1 MTKTKSRRFIA
12 MLVAVMM
19 VFATMPLTE
28 ITASAAT
35 STGNTTEFAGGSGT
49 DEDPYLISS
58 EKHLNNVR
66 KYPDAF
72 FKMINDINMSN
83 QNFSPIEEFNGD
95 FNGGGYQ
102 IINLTIDITE
112 EVPDLSSWEVFVGL
126 FAVNNGCI
134 YDLGLSKGEINFD
147 STADIP
153 NSTYEC
159 YHANIGGIAGKNTG
173 DISRCFNENVI
184 ISDISLRAKTAHCGA
199 SIGGIVG
206 ENSGSIINCYN
217 VANIESVAAS
227 YDADDYY
234 GGASSVSNYVGG
246 ISGENRDSVVEC
258 YNLGNIIAARYG
270 AIYGN
275 GGSTTPREGIGGIVG
290 RNHSYIIDCIS
301 SSEGLPIS
309 GIKAVTEEINNS
321 SCDIEAMKNKETY
334 VLFDFD
340 SIWEMDD
347 YYEYSYPQ
355 LISCRKERIEK
366 IEIVSLPHDL
376 RLIEKKKQL
385 IPDFF
390 LKIYYEDDFQKEISA
405 STDLI
410 VGFNDKKIGV
420 QDLIVRYG
428 GKEAGFTAEIIE
440 KQLEN
445 IAILNPPLKTK
456 YLEAKDP
463 LDLTGAKLKLN
474 YNNDTSE
481 EIDISEDLISGFDNT
496 KPGAQEI
503 IITYK
508 GLSTSFFI
516 EIIPKR
522 IVGIEIS
529 RLPQKLIYLEETSV
543 LDATGGEV
551 KVFYDN
557 DTFQYIDMS
566 LLEING
572 FDNKNLGTQTL
583 TINYEGFSDEYEIT
597 VAAKTL
603 LKIEISNL
611 PSKTNYLEAKENLDL
626 TGGKIKLIYDNNTFN
641 EIDLEKASVSGF
653 NNTIP
658 GEQNINVVYQSKET
672 QFKVFIMEREENL
685 SDFAGGIGESYKPY
699 LVSTKEHLNNVR
711 KYPNAYFKQV
721 NDIVFSPADFAVG
734 GAYYN
739 SGYSWMPIGK
749 DSSSAFAGS
758 YDGGGYAIKN
768 LKVSIETANSAYGGL
783 FGYCTGDLK
792 NITIENS
799 DIKVTASGTAYA
811 GGIVGYHT
819 EGTIENCH
827 NNNTTVNAQYGGGII
842 GYSYYSDLIKDC
854 SNSGKIEGTYIGGIV
869 GAIYATTYYGG
880 TVGAYTDEDA
890 DVIGCVNNG
899 EFIKSESSGAYIGG
913 IVGYVKSGTLIVRNC
928 INNGNIYATGF
939 EYSSITIGGAPV
951 VGGVVGY
958 SYSTDIGNCSNS
970 ADIYGDYSGGILGY
984 GNTKI
989 VNSTNTGNISGG
1001 KYVGGIVGW
1010 HNDGSIY
1017 SSVNKGKIVGIR
1029 YLNSNIYSNKSDA
1042 AGGIVGA
1049 ARNGSG
1055 IYECSNLGDVS
1066 NGTYSGG
1073 IVGIGD
1079 YVSQCYNNG
1088 KVTSID
1094 YSGGICA
1101 DFLDS
1106 YSKIWDCYNIG
1117 NISGKYAA
1125 GLLANMEYGMVL
1137 TSYSVGKISATESGG
1152 YIAAI
1157 VAYQTGGTV
1166 TDCYYLDNIN
1176 IGVGYVDYSISNT
1189 PETIKLNKENMQ
1201 NLSNFNGFDFDSIWT
1216 MDGNAEYPYP
1226 ELKSVEMIYVPYVL
1240 GDIDGVEGITDADA
1254 EYLLMYT
1261 FFPED
1266 YPVNQECDFNGDGK
1280 VNDADAEH
1288 LLMFTFFPEDY
1299 PLH

>member
-153 NSTYEC
+153 NSTYES

-811 GGIVGYHT
+811 GGIVGYHKN
-819 EGTIENCH
+819 GTIENCH

-842 GYSYYSDLIKDC
+842 GYSYYGEAINNC
-854 SNSGKIEGTYIGGIV
+854 SNSGKVDGTCVGGIV
-869 GAIYATTYYGG
+869 GTAVYLSSISDCTNSG
-880 TVGAYTDEDA
+880 D
-890 DVIGCVNNG
+890 I
-899 EFIKSESSGAYIGG
+899 IKSKTSGAYIGG
-913 IVGYVKSGTLIVRNC
+913 IVGYNKSGTLDISDCSNS
-928 INNGNIYATGF
+928 GEIYAEGTDL
-939 EYSSITIGGAPV
+939 SSISLGGAPI
-951 VGGVVGY
+951 VGGIVGY
-958 SYSTDIGNCSNS
+958 SYNTNIKNCSNS
-970 ADIYGDYSGGILGY
+970 ANIYGDYAGGIIGY
-984 GNTKI
+984 GDTI
-989 VNSTNTGNISGG
+989 IRDALNTGNISARTNS
-1001 KYVGGIVGW
+1001 GGIVGY
-1010 HNDGSIY
+1010 HNNGSVYTSTNRGDITGVRY
-1017 SSVNKGKIVGIR
+1017 VNG
-1029 YLNSNIYSNKSDA
+1029 NIYTNYSTA
-1042 AGGIVGA
+1042 VGGIIGA

-1055 IYECSNLGDVS
+1055 IYECANLGTVS
-1066 NGTYSGG
+1066 NGEYTGG
-1073 IVGIGD
+1073 IAGIGD
-1079 YVSQCYNNG
+1079 YISQNYNNG
-1088 KVTSID
+1088 TVNSVY
-1094 YSGGICA
+1094 YSGGICGV
-1101 DFLDS
+1101 FLDS
-1106 YSKIWDCYNIG
+1106 GSKILNCYNIG

-1201 NLSNFNGFDFDSIWT
+1201 NPSNFDGFDFDAIWT

-1226 ELKSVEMIYVPYVL
+1226 ELKSVEMIYKAYTP
-1240 GDIDGVEGITDADA
+1240 GDLTGDGKINSLDGLM
-1254 EYLLMYT
+1254 LLRHLNGWT
-1261 FFPED
+1261 LNIASPEAMD
-1266 YPVNQECDFNGDGK
+1266 VNADGK
-1280 VNDADAEH
+1280 VNSLDG
-1288 LLMFTFFPEDY
+1288 LMLMRYLNGWKIT
-1299 PLH
+1299 LG